1 MGSTIIASV
10 LKIIEYILSIFYI
23 RSQDKSITNNEL
35 SKKLSK
41 ESDEHKEMV
50 KDALEGDKDALDK
63 IRKHIS
69 L

>member
-1 MGSTIIASV
+1 MWSYITASV
-10 LKIIEYILSIFYI
+10 LKIVEYILAIFYN
-23 RSQDKSITNNEL
+23 RSQDKAITNNEL

-69 L
+69 M

>member
-1 MGSTIIASV
+1 MWSYITASV
-10 LKIIEYILSIFYI
+10 LKIVEYILAIFYN

-41 ESDEHKEMV
+41 ESDEHKEMI

>member
-1 MGSTIIASV
+1 MWSYITASI
-10 LKIIEYILSIFYI
+10 LKIIEYILSIFYT

-41 ESDEHKEMV
+41 ESDEHKEMI

>member
-1 MGSTIIASV
+1 MWSYITASV
-10 LKIIEYILSIFYI
+10 LKIIEYILAIFYN

-41 ESDEHKEMV
+41 ESDEHKEMI

>member
-1 MGSTIIASV
+1 MGSTIIASI
-10 LKIIEYILSIFYI
+10 LKIIEYILAIFYK

-35 SKKLSK
+35 SKKLNK
-41 ESDEHKEMV
+41 ESDEHKEMI

>member
-1 MGSTIIASV
+1 MWSYITASV
-10 LKIIEYILSIFYI
+10 LKIVEYILAIFYN
-23 RSQDKSITNNEL
+23 RSQDKAITNNEL
-35 SKKLSK
+35 SKKLNK
-41 ESDEHKEMV
+41 ESDEHKEMI

>member
-1 MGSTIIASV
+1 MGSTIIASI
-10 LKIIEYILSIFYI
+10 LKIIEYILAIFYK

-41 ESDEHKEMV
+41 ESDKHKEMI
-50 KDALEGDKDALDK
+50 KDALKGDKDALDK

>member
-1 MGSTIIASV
+1 MGSTIIASI
-10 LKIIEYILSIFYI
+10 LKIIEYILAIFYK

-41 ESDEHKEMV
+41 ESDKHKEMI

-69 L
+69 V

>member
-1 MGSTIIASV
+1 MWSYITASV
-10 LKIIEYILSIFYI
+10 LKIVEYILAIFYK

-41 ESDEHKEMV
+41 ESDEHKEMI

>member
-1 MGSTIIASV
+1 MWSYITASV
-10 LKIIEYILSIFYI
+10 LKIVEYILAIFYK

-50 KDALEGDKDALDK
+50 KDALRGDKDALDK

>member
-10 LKIIEYILSIFYI
+10 LKIIEYILSIFYT
-23 RSQDKSITNNEL
+23 RSKDKSITNNEL

-41 ESDEHKEMV
+41 ESDEHKEMI
-50 KDALEGDKDALDK
+50 KDALEGDKNALDK

>member
-1 MGSTIIASV
+1 MWSYITASV
-10 LKIIEYILSIFYI
+10 LKIVEYILAIFYN

-41 ESDEHKEMV
+41 ESDEHKEMI

-69 L
+69 V

>member
-1 MGSTIIASV
+1 MWSYITASV
-10 LKIIEYILSIFYI
+10 LKIVEYILAIFYN
-23 RSQDKSITNNEL
+23 RSQDKAITNNEL

-41 ESDEHKEMV
+41 ESDEHKEMI

>member
-1 MGSTIIASV
+1 MWSYITASV
-10 LKIIEYILSIFYI
+10 LKIVEYILAIFYN
-23 RSQDKSITNNEL
+23 RSQDKAITNNEL

-41 ESDEHKEMV
+41 ESDNHKEMV

>member
-1 MGSTIIASV
+1 MWSYITASV
-10 LKIIEYILSIFYI
+10 LKIIEYILAIFYN

-41 ESDEHKEMV
+41 ESDKHKEMI
-50 KDALEGDKDALDK
+50 KDALKGDKDALDK

>member
-10 LKIIEYILSIFYI
+10 LKIIEYILSIFYT

-41 ESDEHKEMV
+41 ESDEHKEMI

>member
-1 MGSTIIASV
+1 MWSYITASV
-10 LKIIEYILSIFYI
+10 LKIIEYILAIFYK
-23 RSQDKSITNNEL
+23 RSQDKAITNNEL

-41 ESDEHKEMV
+41 ESDEHKEMI

>member
-1 MGSTIIASV
+1 MWSYITASI
-10 LKIIEYILSIFYI
+10 LKIIEYILAIFYK

-41 ESDEHKEMV
+41 ESDEHKEMI

>member
-1 MGSTIIASV
+1 MWSYITASI
-10 LKIIEYILSIFYI
+10 LKIIEYILSIFHA

-41 ESDEHKEMV
+41 ESDEHKEMI

>member
-1 MGSTIIASV
+1 MWSYITASI
-10 LKIIEYILSIFYI
+10 LKIIEYILAIFYK

-35 SKKLSK
+35 SKKLNK
-41 ESDEHKEMV
+41 ESDEHKEMI